1 MYIFTRF
8 SGEQTLATS
17 FLLQTA
23 VLLVLSKHT
32 LAAHPNSL
40 RLHSFHVC
48 VCVYIYIYLQHVFL
62 RQKEAPLL
70 QEKRRII
77 GYRRETKVSTEQ
89 LARSI
94 PHNCSSRLLV
104 WP

>member
-48 VCVYIYIYLQHVFL
+48 VCVHIYIFTTCIPKTKGSATLAGEKEDNRLQ
-62 RQKEAPLL
+62 
-70 QEKRRII
+70 
-77 GYRRETKVSTEQ
+77 T
-89 LARSI
+89 
-94 PHNCSSRLLV
+94 
-104 WP
+104 